1 MISVQQTETDY
12 GGTVTILKHVSHQD
26 IGLIQ

>member
-1 MISVQQTETDY
+1 ME
-12 GGTVTILKHVSHQD
+12 QD